1 VMCNELFAVYST
13 GSNVFEPL
21 RSIAF
26 AVIIVGE
33 GRASFALAIDLVFIQ
48 WLSINVRRDWSIGRR
63 NLRRMKILN
72 LKTLV
77 ILIYG
82 LLVIDTPGFGQ
93 RQARSWE
100 DASCDEI

>member
-1 VMCNELFAVYST
+1 MCDELFVIYST
-13 GSNVFEPL
+13 DSNSLEPL
-21 RSIAF
+21 RAIAF
-26 AVIIVGE
+26 TNNVLDE
-33 GRASFALAIDLVFIQ
+33 GRAAFVLAMMDLVFSE
-48 WLSINVRRDWSIGRR
+48 WPGVNVRRDWSIGRR
-63 NLRRMKILN
+63 NLRGMKILN

-82 LLVIDTPGFGQ
+82 FLVIDTPGFGR